1 MGLFGME
8 LYEVILVTLLIA
20 GITLKDFIKFYVFRR
35 KRVLA
40 LSYNNKRT
48 PLLQNR

>member
-20 GITLKDFIKFYVFRR
+20 GITLKDFINFYVFRR

-40 LSYNNKRT
+40 LPYNKRT